1 MNGDTVKWVARMS
14 GGNRARRVVACESRS
29 NNEWRRY
36 SEVRQGDA
44 IVWDVGNDDRFLN
57 QTTTKRY
64 GYLIWVSETSERK
77 CGTLLFEA
85 ETTWE
90 REMCGYQNF
99 SPVSGRKKKQVGE
112 AKTKMERVT
121 WWRC

>member
-1 MNGDTVKWVARMS
+1 VEAIGRGEWWR
-14 GGNRARRVVACESRS
+14 ESRS
-29 NNEWRRY
+29 NNEWWCY

-90 REMCGYQNF
+90 RERCVVTKILVRSVGERKNKWEKQNL
-99 SPVSGRKKKQVGE
+99 SGRE
-112 AKTKMERVT
+112 
-121 WWRC
+121 

>member
-1 MNGDTVKWVARMS
+1 M
-14 GGNRARRVVACESRS
+14 ACESRS
-29 NNEWRRY
+29 NNEWWRY

-44 IVWDVGNDDRFLN
+44 IVWDVGNDDRFFN
-57 QTTTKRY
+57 QTTMKRY
-64 GYLIWVSETSERK
+64 GYLIWVSETRERK
-77 CGTLLFEA
+77 RGTLLFEV

-99 SPVSGRKKKQVGE
+99 SPVSGRNKKQVGE

-121 WWRC
+121 WWRCKDRKLGKTI